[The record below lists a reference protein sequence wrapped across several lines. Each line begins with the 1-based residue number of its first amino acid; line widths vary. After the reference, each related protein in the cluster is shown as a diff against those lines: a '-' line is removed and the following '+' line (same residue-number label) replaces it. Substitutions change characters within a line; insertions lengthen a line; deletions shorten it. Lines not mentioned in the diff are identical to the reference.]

1 MNSDIRELINKLDRI
16 AEGEIGQ
23 KIGSTIGGIF
33 GKDAGDRLGQIGS
46 NIGDIFDKSTS
57 GISSKTTQPSG
68 KDASG
73 KDSGKFM
80 ALGPDNKTMTSL
92 SPAADGSGFG
102 QYHPQKP
109 KDDAAGVR
117 RDMYGNKDGDYIEQ
131 STVSIKGTIGL
142 KGPGSF
148 ADEIQKI
155 NVTRGTGLKLTQ
167 SWDFKNS
174 TLALLEAERGGS
186 SGPNGNTTIWSPIAS
201 ASAFDMGD
209 EMARMY
215 AKHGYKMVSDKDSAT
230 SASMGVFRTEETR
243 LSKGI
248 LSKDIVIRNSMI
260 KYAFESAQGKGLHLI
275 ECTFIGSASDYAS
288 GGLEAFTALLN
299 SLGPSPGTK
308 PLTPKQ

>member
-33 GKDAGDRLGQIGS
+33 GKDTGNRLGQIGS

-57 GISSKTTQPSG
+57 GISSITTQP
-68 KDASG
+68 SG